1 MDSDASGL
9 EVHLGTQNMF
19 VLWDADGNKIEDEYP
34 PEELDNILAT
44 NTDPSVLDFD
54 LPGVVA
60 RVRAISELDVT
71 SIHLLGENH
80 YLV

>member
-1 MDSDASGL
+1 
-9 EVHLGTQNMF
+9 MF
-19 VLWDADGNKIEDEYP
+19 ILWDADGNKIEDQYP
-34 PEELDNILAT
+34 PEELDNLLST
-44 NTDPSVLDFD
+44 NTVLDFD